1 MLAADV
7 LERLSACGVRLM
19 REGDALVAIPKEALN
34 DELRALIRAHK
45 PELIQALGNGP
56 DQAEDR
62 RARALAFLDAHPN
75 VKRACFADVKADP
88 ANIVLTV
95 AIREPW
101 GAVEVLV
108 RRERF
113 DAPALMELS
122 LRYSGTSLSVP
133 DH

>member
-1 MLAADV
+1 MPTKAPSVSFVSPLPPLVSSMEDRGAANAPAFD
-7 LERLSACGVRLM
+7 LE
-19 REGDALVAIPKEALN
+19 
-34 DELRALIRAHK
+34 
-45 PELIQALGNGP
+45 
-56 DQAEDR
+56 AEDR
-62 RARALAFLDAHPN
+62 KARALAFLEAHPN

-113 DAPALMELS
+113 DALALMDLAA
-122 LRYSGTSLSVP
+122 RYPATALQVP
-133 DH
+133 EH

>member
-19 REGDALVAIPKEALN
+19 RQGDALVATPREALN

-45 PELIQALGNGP
+45 PELIRALVKGP
-56 DQAEDR
+56 DRAEDR
-62 RARALAFLDAHPN
+62 KARALAFLEAHPN

-101 GAVEVLV
+101 GVVEMLV
-108 RRERF
+108 TRERF
-113 DAPALMELS
+113 DAPALMDLAG
-122 LRYSGTSLSVP
+122 RYPATALQVP
-133 DH
+133 EH